1 MAYVSMKQMLE
12 TGVHFGH
19 QTRRWNPKMRPF
31 IFGARN
37 GIHIIDLQQTVK
49 LYRTAHDKIV
59 ETVANGGRVVVIG
72 TKRQA
77 QEAVAAEAGRAG
89 QFHVTNRWMGGTL
102 TNFAT
107 IQKSIERLKKL
118 EAMFAD
124 GSVNRYQKK
133 EILTLQRE
141 MAKLELT
148 LGGIKDMDRLPQL
161 AFIIDPNREEIAVKE
176 CRKLGIPIVAVTDTN
191 CDPDVIDYIIPG
203 ITAAMVKDLRE
214 KTAAGMMDCKKA
226 LTECD
231 GDMEKAVDWLR
242 QKGLSK
248 AAKKAGRATSE
259 GLVGFELAADGKSGV
274 AVEVKCET
282 DFVARGDKF
291 QGFVKD
297 MVAQVAKGEYADSEA
312 LLAAPFVADASVT
325 VKEALDGVIATTGEN
340 MGLGK
345 FAKMELAAG
354 KSGLIGGYLHSNGKL
369 AVLVEMQTGSDAA
382 AASEAFHEEAQNV
395 AMQIAA
401 ASPLAVSAEGLNPEV
416 VEHEREVY
424 RQKAREEGKP
434 EQIIEKIAE
443 GAVKKFCKDVC
454 LLDQLYIRDDKMTIS
469 DLIKGAAKT
478 IGEPITVVRFVRIQ
492 LGAE

>member
-59 ETVANGGRVVVIG
+59 ETVANGGRVLFIG

-148 LGGIKDMDRLPQL
+148 LGGIKDMKEFPGAL
-161 AFIIDPNREEIAVKE
+161 FIVDPRKERIAVSEAK
-176 CRKLGIPIVAVTDTN
+176 KLGIPIVAIVDTN
-191 CDPDVIDYIIPG
+191 CDPDEIDYVIPG
-203 ITAAMVKDLRE
+203 NDDAI
-214 KTAAGMMDCKKA
+214 
-226 LTECD
+226 
-231 GDMEKAVDWLR
+231 
-242 QKGLSK
+242 
-248 AAKKAGRATSE
+248 RAI
-259 GLVGFELAADGKSGV
+259 K
-274 AVEVKCET
+274 
-282 DFVARGDKF
+282 
-291 QGFVKD
+291 
-297 MVAQVAKGEYADSEA
+297 
-312 LLAAPFVADASVT
+312 
-325 VKEALDGVIATTGEN
+325 
-340 MGLGK
+340 
-345 FAKMELAAG
+345 
-354 KSGLIGGYLHSNGKL
+354 LISQTMAN
-369 AVLVEMQTGSDAA
+369 AVL
-382 AASEAFHEEAQNV
+382 
-395 AMQIAA
+395 
-401 ASPLAVSAEGLNPEV
+401 
-416 VEHEREVY
+416 
-424 RQKAREEGKP
+424 EGKQG
-434 EQIIEKIAE
+434 EQLEVEAKADDAKAE
-443 GAVKKFCKDVC
+443 
-454 LLDQLYIRDDKMTIS
+454 
-469 DLIKGAAKT
+469 
-478 IGEPITVVRFVRIQ
+478 
-492 LGAE
+492 

>member
-59 ETVANGGRVVVIG
+59 ETVANGGRVLFIG

-141 MAKLELT
+141 MAKL
-148 LGGIKDMDRLPQL
+148 
-161 AFIIDPNREEIAVKE
+161 
-176 CRKLGIPIVAVTDTN
+176 GIPIVAVTDTN

-203 ITAAMVKDLRE
+203 NDDAIRAIKLFVTAMAEACLEGEAMRKDSKNKDAEEEL
-214 KTAAGMMDCKKA
+214 KKA
-226 LTECD
+226 ADAEA
-231 GDMEKAVDWLR
+231 KAEE
-242 QKGLSK
+242 
-248 AAKKAGRATSE
+248 AP
-259 GLVGFELAADGKSGV
+259 
-274 AVEVKCET
+274 AVE
-282 DFVARGDKF
+282 
-291 QGFVKD
+291 
-297 MVAQVAKGEYADSEA
+297 
-312 LLAAPFVADASVT
+312 
-325 VKEALDGVIATTGEN
+325 
-340 MGLGK
+340 
-345 FAKMELAAG
+345 
-354 KSGLIGGYLHSNGKL
+354 
-369 AVLVEMQTGSDAA
+369 AA
-382 AASEAFHEEAQNV
+382 AE
-395 AMQIAA
+395 
-401 ASPLAVSAEGLNPEV
+401 
-416 VEHEREVY
+416 
-424 RQKAREEGKP
+424 
-434 EQIIEKIAE
+434 
-443 GAVKKFCKDVC
+443 
-454 LLDQLYIRDDKMTIS
+454 
-469 DLIKGAAKT
+469 
-478 IGEPITVVRFVRIQ
+478 
-492 LGAE
+492 